1 MARGMNQAKAWALS
15 IVLSSS
21 IVGSLVGLMFFDAK
35 KSLSAKKRGE
45 TVVVSGTGSQ
55 SLKASSF
62 ETPANE
68 LTQEDGEKQEKDS
81 K

>member
-1 MARGMNQAKAWALS
+1 MAIGMNQAKAWALS

-21 IVGSLVGLMFFDAK
+21 IVGGLVGLMFFDAK
-35 KSLSAKKRGE
+35 KSLSAKKGGE
-45 TVVVSGTGSQ
+45 TVVVSGTDSQ

-68 LTQEDGEKQEKDS
+68 LTHDDGEKQEKVS
-81 K
+81 E